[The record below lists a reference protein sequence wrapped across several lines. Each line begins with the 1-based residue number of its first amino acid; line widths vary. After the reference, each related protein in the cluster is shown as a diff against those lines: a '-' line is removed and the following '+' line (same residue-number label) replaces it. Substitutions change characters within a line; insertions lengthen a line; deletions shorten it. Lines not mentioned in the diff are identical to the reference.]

1 MQPILNSETPVRVP
15 VVDDEDHIC
24 RMVTRLLEEKG
35 YPCEQA
41 LSAEEP
47 LEALDEADFA
57 LVVADIMMPDMS
69 GLDLLRKVKERR
81 PDVAAIMLTGV
92 DKQDTAIEALE
103 LGAYGYMIK
112 PFQENEL
119 LINVA
124 NALRRR
130 ITGKPARRPR
140 QSC

>member
-1 MQPILNSETPVRVP
+1 MQPILNSETPVRVL

-35 YPCEQA
+35 YACEQA

-57 LVVADIMMPDMS
+57 LVVADIMMPGMS
-69 GLDLLRKVKERR
+69 GPDLLRKVKERQ

-130 ITGKPARRPR
+130 IIGKPARRPR